1 MFRHWGPT
9 TVRTVDLGYDQ
20 MLVLQGRPGTRVR
33 VLYGSAWLTEEGCA
47 QDIFAGSGGEVALRG
62 GGRTVVEGLG
72 VARVQVIAPPR
83 GQLWRRFKVWAQHA
97 IARLPRP
104 GLGAAARCA

>member
-47 QDIFAGSGGEVALRG
+47 QDIFAGSGGEVALHG
-62 GGRTVVEGLG
+62 GGRAVVEGLG
-72 VARVQVIAPPR
+72 VARVQVIEPPR
-83 GQLWRRFKVWAQHA
+83 AQWWRRLKALVQRTS
-97 IARLPRP
+97 ARLQCPTAV
-104 GLGAAARCA
+104 GVARRA

>member
-9 TVRTVDLGYDQ
+9 TVRTVDLGYD
-20 MLVLQGRPGTRVR
+20 
-33 VLYGSAWLTEEGCA
+33 WLTEEGCA

-83 GQLWRRFKVWAQHA
+83 GQLWRRFKLWAQHA
-97 IARLPRP
+97 IARSPRP

>member
-20 MLVLQGRPGTRVR
+20 LLVLQGRPGTRVR
-33 VLYGSAWLTEEGCA
+33 VLYGNAWLTEEGCA
-47 QDIFAGSGGEVALRG
+47 QDIFAGSGGEVALHG

-72 VARVQVIAPPR
+72 VARVQVIEPPR
-83 GQLWRRFKVWAQHA
+83 GRWWRGIKARMQRLA
-97 IARLPRP
+97 ARLPRP
-104 GLGAAARCA
+104 TAVAVAKRA